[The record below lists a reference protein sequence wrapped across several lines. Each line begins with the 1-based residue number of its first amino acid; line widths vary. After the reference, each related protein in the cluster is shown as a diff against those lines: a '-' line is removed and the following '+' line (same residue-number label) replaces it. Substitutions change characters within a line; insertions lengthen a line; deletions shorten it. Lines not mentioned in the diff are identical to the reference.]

1 MQGIYEAPMTA
12 TIHSIWL
19 MAKPEDESLLSGLVT
34 DLAGRFG
41 TPLFTPHLTV
51 RGDTTRPAPDLSAD
65 IAAAAAQVAA
75 FAEAVEDIETSEA
88 FFRSFY
94 ARFAVAP
101 PLAALKRRL
110 DPEGL
115 DGFLP
120 HVSLLYGPVPD
131 QPKAEAAGA
140 IRRLLNGRA
149 IAFDRLCV
157 VTSGQDVPIADWTV
171 VATARLGG

>member
-1 MQGIYEAPMTA
+1 MTA
-12 TIHSIWL
+12 TVHSIWL
-19 MAKPEDESLLSGLVT
+19 MPNPDDERLFSGLVT
-34 DLAGRFG
+34 DLAARFG
-41 TPLFTPHLTV
+41 TPVFAPHLTV
-51 RGDTTRPAPDLSAD
+51 RGDTTRPAPQLAAD
-65 IAAAAAQVAA
+65 IAAAATDVGT
-75 FAEAVEDIETSEA
+75 FTDAVSDIETSEA

-94 ARFAVAP
+94 ERFAVSP

-115 DGFLP
+115 DGFMP

-131 QPKAEAAGA
+131 APKAEAAA
-140 IRRLLNGRA
+140 AMRKLLNGRP
-149 IAFDRLCV
+149 IGFDRLCV

>member
-1 MQGIYEAPMTA
+1 MTA
-12 TIHSIWL
+12 TVHSIWL
-19 MAKPEDESLLSGLVT
+19 MPNPDDERLFSGLVT
-34 DLAGRFG
+34 DLAARFG
-41 TPLFTPHLTV
+41 TPVFAPHLTV
-51 RGDTTRPAPDLSAD
+51 RGDTTRPAPELAAD
-65 IAAAAAQVAA
+65 IAAAATDVGT
-75 FAEAVEDIETSEA
+75 FTDAVSDIETSEA

-94 ARFAVAP
+94 ARFAVSP

-115 DGFLP
+115 DGFMP

-131 QPKAEAAGA
+131 APKAEAAA
-140 IRRLLNGRA
+140 TTRKLLNGRP